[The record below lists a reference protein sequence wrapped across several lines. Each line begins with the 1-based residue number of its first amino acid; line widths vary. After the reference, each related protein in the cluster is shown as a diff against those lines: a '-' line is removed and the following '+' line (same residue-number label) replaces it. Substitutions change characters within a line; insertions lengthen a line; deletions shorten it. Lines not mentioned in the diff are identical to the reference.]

1 MDFFLLGTFIHI
13 GFVKPELIF
22 IRHYY
27 HIIWAFLIDL
37 YNYIYILFINLLLI
51 LKDYRK
57 PSPMSLEMREIRSPF
72 DSWTEKWTFTGRS
85 YRHNGWRNVL
95 KLSNLRGTRSQIHY
109 HVKAVEYLNSQTE
122 RKRSNRKHSEQW
134 KKQIRQWPR
143 AGYPDQ
149 HAQSILGQVK
159 AAPRGKEAP

>member
-1 MDFFLLGTFIHI
+1 
-13 GFVKPELIF
+13 
-22 IRHYY
+22 
-27 HIIWAFLIDL
+27 
-37 YNYIYILFINLLLI
+37 
-51 LKDYRK
+51 
-57 PSPMSLEMREIRSPF
+57 MREIRSPF

-122 RKRSNRKHSEQW
+122 KEKQQKHSEQW
-134 KKQIRQWPR
+134 KKQTRQWPR

-159 AAPRGKEAP
+159 AAPRGKEGSLEILLKFSWDWQNPFHYDLLTDLLRNRENHIAMALSRQLILVPIEVLSHSQLLIWYYGT